1 MMQLKKKL
9 ISKIKIGNKKISI
22 IPKNLIIKPQKKI
35 SWMST
40 HTGACYAEIL
50 DKKNYKAKIY
60 ISGRDKDNKSRIGT
74 AIISFKTKKP
84 EIIKINK
91 LPILDISENIGYF
104 DTDGVL
110 YPEILKIK
118 KNKYLYYC
126 GWLNTKSFNYTCNI
140 GLAAE
145 KKGRFKK
152 VSKSPLFNLNDVDPI
167 GTASFSIIKINKKYI
182 MYYTSFDPWK
192 IKKGKLEHNY
202 FIKIATSS
210 DGLNW
215 RRDGKIALGLKKN
228 EIAVA
233 KPSVFKL
240 NGKICIF
247 FSARKKNYSIFFAQS
262 SDGIKFKR
270 LQKKLNLASGRW
282 SSKSQCYPAYIDFK
296 DKKFLLYCG
305 NNYGKSGIGY
315 AEIKLTNI

>member
-1 MMQLKKKL
+1 MQLKKKL

-60 ISGRDKDNKSRIGT
+60 ISGRDKDNRSRIGNLLIF
-74 AIISFKTKKP
+74 IISGFFVLKD
-84 EIIKINK
+84 IIAV
-91 LPILDISENIGYF
+91 PILDISENIGYF

-145 KKGRFKK
+145 KR
-152 VSKSPLFNLNDVDPI
+152 
-167 GTASFSIIKINKKYI
+167 
-182 MYYTSFDPWK
+182 
-192 IKKGKLEHNY
+192 E
-202 FIKIATSS
+202 
-210 DGLNW
+210 
-215 RRDGKIALGLKKN
+215 GLKG
-228 EIAVA
+228 
-233 KPSVFKL
+233 F
-240 NGKICIF
+240 
-247 FSARKKNYSIFFAQS
+247 
-262 SDGIKFKR
+262 
-270 LQKKLNLASGRW
+270 
-282 SSKSQCYPAYIDFK
+282 
-296 DKKFLLYCG
+296 
-305 NNYGKSGIGY
+305 
-315 AEIKLTNI
+315 